1 MGSGKSSRRVYRL
14 ADRFATPRTSAT
26 SARPARRGGV
36 PIRRKPRAVAGGL
49 SGDSYNGATVAI
61 LERDQ
66 AEGQMLLNSF
76 DAYLRRR
83 GRAAST
89 RRAGADREGQA
100 EPDRALRTGGERR
113 LGRELRVRPYRGKG
127 QVQTRIHH
135 VLVTQRECR
144 AHRRGSVRAG
154 RLPRVAANE
163 CEARASKTRCTAG
176 LPVRADT
183 LVCSATR
190 TLIPAPGVAQSQDS
204 AKSRPTL
211 WRVML

>member
-1 MGSGKSSRRVYRL
+1 MPHASTASASQTGPVARRAMGSGKSSRRVYRL

-113 LGRELRVRPYRGKG
+113 LGRELRVRPAIEGR
-127 QVQTRIHH
+127 VRCRH
-135 VLVTQRECR
+135 VFIM
-144 AHRRGSVRAG
+144 G
-154 RLPRVAANE
+154 
-163 CEARASKTRCTAG
+163 
-176 LPVRADT
+176 
-183 LVCSATR
+183 
-190 TLIPAPGVAQSQDS
+190 
-204 AKSRPTL
+204 
-211 WRVML
+211 